1 MLFDGDNLHGE
12 KNEPGSITRF
22 GCDANVK
29 SMQEEELF
37 KI

>member
-1 MLFDGDNLHGE
+1 MMTICVERGTPD
-12 KNEPGSITRF
+12 SATRF
-22 GCDANVK
+22 GCDVNIK